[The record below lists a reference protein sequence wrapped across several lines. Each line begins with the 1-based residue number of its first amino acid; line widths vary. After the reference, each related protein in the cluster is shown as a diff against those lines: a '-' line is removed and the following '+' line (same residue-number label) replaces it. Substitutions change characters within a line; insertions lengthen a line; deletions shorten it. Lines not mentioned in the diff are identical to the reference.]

1 MISVTA
7 AIQQIAA
14 CRTSWGTESVPLE
27 KSAGRVLAEAIT
39 ADRDYPPFHRAARD
53 GFAIRSSDVKTSRRQ
68 QFPLS
73 RARYPGEELQP
84 GHAMKVTSGSLLP
97 PDVDV
102 VISMEEAEEQNGH
115 VAFFDHNIRVYQH
128 MRPRGEQAAAG
139 NVLLEPGLRLNF
151 QHLGL
156 LASLGVM
163 QVKVQRPP
171 RVMFIAAGNELR
183 IPGAPVNDLQLRD
196 ANGFTL
202 TGLLLQYGI
211 SLEASYIVPEHAAAI
226 QSAIQP
232 CLEADLLVICG
243 NVLPK
248 TVMECGVEQV
258 FSKVKAHPC
267 NPFWFGY
274 SPTRTRV
281 MLMPGHPFAV
291 QAGCKLFVESYIRA
305 CWGIPVIRPW
315 LIPYM
320 EHRTAVHGQDEFIP
334 AALVSRNG
342 LKVKALSF
350 SGRSDLSSTA
360 RADGMICHSVEAG
373 NLEPS
378 ALVPFYP
385 WIETA

>member
-53 GFAIRSSDVKTSRRQ
+53 GFAIRSSDVQTSRKQ

-73 RARYPGEELQP
+73 HARYPGGELLP
-84 GHAMKVTSGSLLP
+84 GHAMKVASGSLLP

-102 VISMEEAEEQNGH
+102 VISLEEAEEQNGH

-139 NVLLEPGLRLNF
+139 KVLLEPGLRLNF

-183 IPGAPVNDLQLRD
+183 IPGMPVNDLQLRD

-202 TGLLLQYGI
+202 TGLLMQYGI
-211 SLEASYIVPEHAAAI
+211 PLEESSIVPENAEAI
-226 QSAIQP
+226 TSAIEQG
-232 CLEADLLVICG
+232 LEADLLVICG
-243 NVLPK
+243 NVPPK
-248 TVMECGVEQV
+248 AVMDCGVEQV
-258 FSKVKAHPC
+258 FNKVKAHPC

-291 QAGCKLFVESYIRA
+291 QVACKLFVESYIRA

-315 LIPYM
+315 MIPYT
-320 EHRTAVHGQDEFIP
+320 EHRTAIYAQDEFIP
-334 AALVSRNG
+334 AALVNRNG

-350 SGRSDLSSTA
+350 AGQANLATTA
-360 RADGMICHSVEAG
+360 RADGMICHSAEAG
-373 NLEPS
+373 SLEPS